1 VINHNAE
8 VKMSGNINF
17 WDSNVW
23 LFMTELV
30 LLFGSMLLANMLRR
44 LIKPLRQSMIPSA
57 VIAGFLL
64 LVINGIY
71 TSATGESLFQ
81 KLTLETLTYHGLG
94 LGFAALA
101 LKTNERVKDKK
112 AGRDIFN
119 TGVTVVATY
128 LLQAVVG
135 LAITLVLSYLIGNWA
150 SSGLLLPMGYG
161 QGPGQAYNWGN
172 TYETATSYPPFVN
185 GASFGLTV
193 AAMGFVVSS
202 IGGVIYLS
210 VIKAKGRLKNKV
222 ANADEVEDISAEM
235 VTQKGEIPMSESLD
249 KLTVQVALV
258 FFTYMAAYLVMFFA
272 SKGLDALGG
281 FFSGTVKPLVWGF
294 NFLIASLMAM
304 IVKFVFEK
312 FRKAGVMK
320 REYKNN
326 FMLSR
331 IAGLMF
337 DLMVTSSIAAID
349 LSAFKNRE
357 FIVPLILICLAG
369 GVFTYWYIDYVSK
382 RLFQGYRDEAFLS
395 LYGMLTGTASTGVI
409 LLREIDPLFKTPASN
424 NLIYQQLWAI
434 VFGFPMLLLL
444 GLAPQSSTWTIL
456 ALVILVALF
465 VVMHVILFRN
475 RIFKKK

>member
-1 VINHNAE
+1 ME
-8 VKMSGNINF
+8 VLMAGNINF

-23 LFMTELV
+23 TFMTELA
-30 LLFGSMLLANMLRR
+30 LIFGSMLLANMLRR
-44 LIKPLRQSMIPSA
+44 MIKPLRQSLIPSA

-64 LVINGIY
+64 LIVNGIY
-71 TSATGESLFQ
+71 SSSTGDSLFQ

-128 LLQAVVG
+128 LLQAVIG
-135 LAITLVLSYLIGNWA
+135 LAITLVLSYIIGNWA

-185 GASFGLTV
+185 GASFGLTI
-193 AAMGFVVSS
+193 AAMGFISAS

-210 VIKAKGRLKNKV
+210 IIKAKGSVKGQV
-222 ANADEVEDISAEM
+222 VNAEEVEDLSAEM
-235 VTQKGEIPMSESLD
+235 VTKKGEIPMSESLD

-258 FFTYMAAYLVMFFA
+258 FFTYMAAYLVMLFA
-272 SKGLDALGG
+272 SKGMDALGG
-281 FFSGTVKPLVWGF
+281 FFSGTVKPLIWGF
-294 NFLIASLMAM
+294 NFLIATLMAM
-304 IVKFVFEK
+304 IVKFIFGK
-312 FRKAGVMK
+312 FRKSGVMK

-337 DLMVTSSIAAID
+337 DLMVTASIAAID
-349 LSAFKNRE
+349 LSAFKNPD
-357 FIVPLILICLAG
+357 FIVPLLLVCIAG
-369 GVFTYWYIDYVSK
+369 GVATYLYVNFISK
-382 RLFQGYRDEAFLS
+382 RLFPDYRNEAFLS
-395 LYGMLTGTASTGVI
+395 IYGMLTGTASTGVI
-409 LLREIDPLFKTPASN
+409 LLREIDPMFRTPASN

-434 VFGFPMLLLL
+434 VFGFPMLLLM
-444 GLAPQSSTWTIL
+444 GIAPQSTTWTIL
-456 ALVILVALF
+456 TLVILLLLMA
-465 VVMHVILFRN
+465 VMNIILFRN
-475 RIFKKK
+475 RLFKKKNK